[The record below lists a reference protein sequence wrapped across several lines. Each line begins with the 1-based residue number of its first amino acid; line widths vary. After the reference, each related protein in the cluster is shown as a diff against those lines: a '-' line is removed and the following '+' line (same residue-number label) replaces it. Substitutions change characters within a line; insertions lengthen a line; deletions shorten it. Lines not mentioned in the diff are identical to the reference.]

1 MPNSDTSCRP
11 DVAAGP
17 AAPAPRTASLAL
29 VVICVGYFLVILDAT
44 VVNVALPAIGRELR
58 GGVAG
63 LQWVVDAY
71 TLSFAGLL
79 LAGGALAER
88 LGGRRV
94 FAAGLALFALASAA
108 CGAAPSLPVL
118 IAARLVQGAG
128 AAALVPASLVLL
140 QAAYPTA
147 AGRSR
152 ALGAWGSIAGIGAAT
167 GPVIGGLLVTTWSW
181 RGVFLISVP
190 FAAAALALTRR
201 CVPGSPRRA
210 RALDL
215 PGQLLAVAALALATG
230 ALVQAGPLGWTSVP
244 VLAGLAASAAAGA
257 GFVVAERRS
266 PDPMLPLALF
276 RRPEFRSGT
285 AVGLLINLGF
295 YGQLFVLSL
304 FFQDVRGYSALR
316 AGLALLPEAALLIA
330 ASTLSGAI
338 MARTGPRRPMLA
350 GLVIGGAGL
359 LGLAAAGAG
368 TSYLAL
374 VAPMA
379 AAGFGMAL
387 TMPAA
392 TAAVMEAA
400 PPDRGGIASGV
411 VNAAR
416 QAGGVLGVALLG
428 TLVSGPSISAGL
440 RPALAVA
447 AGAFCAGAGLVALSG
462 RGGPGGRDH
471 VVPRR
476 GRRRIGA
483 PVRSSGN

>member
-1 MPNSDTSCRP
+1 MSKTDTTDTTELGTGRANP
-11 DVAAGP
+11 ARAG
-17 AAPAPRTASLAL
+17 ASHDRASHGGLAL
-29 VVICVGYFLVILDAT
+29 LVICAGYFLVILDAT
-44 VVNVALPAIGRELR
+44 VVNVALPAIGRELHA
-58 GGVAG
+58 GVAG

-79 LAGGALAER
+79 LAGGTLAER

-118 IAARLVQGAG
+118 VAARLVQGAG

-152 ALGAWGSIAGIGAAT
+152 ALGAWGSIAGIGAAS

-190 FAAAALALTRR
+190 FAAAALAATRR
-201 CVPGSPRRA
+201 CVPAPPRRA

-230 ALVQAGPLGWTSVP
+230 ALVQAGRLGWTSVP
-244 VLAGLAASAAAGA
+244 VLAGLAASALAGA
-257 GFVVAERRS
+257 GFVAAERHSR
-266 PDPMLPLALF
+266 DPMLPLALF
-276 RRPEFRSGT
+276 RRPAFRSGT

-304 FFQDVRGYSALR
+304 YFQDVRGYSALR

-330 ASTLSGAI
+330 ASTLSGAV
-338 MARTGPRRPMLA
+338 MARVGPRRPMLA
-350 GLVIGGAGL
+350 GLLIGGAGL
-359 LGLAAAGAG
+359 AGLAAAATHAG
-368 TSYLAL
+368 YPLL

-392 TAAVMEAA
+392 TASVLEAA
-400 PPDRGGIASGV
+400 PADRGGIASGV

-416 QAGGVLGVALLG
+416 QTGGVLGVALLG
-428 TLVSGPSISAGL
+428 TLVSGSSFTAGL
-440 RPALAVA
+440 PVALAVA
-447 AGAFCAGAGLVALSG
+447 AAAFCAGAALVLMGG
-462 RGGPGGRDH
+462 RGSAERGSADPHPG
-471 VVPRR
+471 
-476 GRRRIGA
+476 
-483 PVRSSGN
+483 